1 MKRNNLDDLYIF
13 HSVAKHESISM
24 ASESLGLSIATVSRR
39 LVALEQELKVN
50 LFDRTGRS
58 LTLTNDGRLYSSRLH
73 DLLEKLDE
81 EIELLRYANSNPR
94 GHLRLS
100 MPSFI
105 YEHVLFDVINQFQE
119 TYPKIKLSVST
130 IYNRSIDLADDTD
143 ITFRVHE
150 PTSPDLICRNLLSLE
165 QSLISS
171 HKNEKEL
178 TTFSEL
184 KHWLDLRELV
194 SYADNMKI
202 SVCQENGTSW
212 YTYQSKN
219 QNLLLSNATMVIKSL
234 SKANTYTLMPK
245 LVVESLLVNEHLYE
259 VAPNWKKSTLPINM
273 IYRSR
278 TNLPSHQRLFID
290 AVYDHF
296 DGSKPIM

>member
-1 MKRNNLDDLYIF
+1 MKRNNLDDFYIF
-13 HSVAKHESISM
+13 HSVAKHESISI

-39 LVALEQELKVN
+39 LVALEQELKVK
-50 LFDRTGRS
+50 LFNRTGRS
-58 LTLTNDGRLYSSRLH
+58 LTLTNEGRLYSSRLY
-73 DLLEKLDE
+73 DLLEKLDD
-81 EIELLRYANSNPR
+81 EIELLRYVNSNPI

-105 YEHVLFDVINQFQE
+105 YEYVLFDVISKFQE

-130 IYNRSIDLADDTD
+130 IYNRNSDLADDAD

-171 HKNEKEL
+171 QKNEQEL
-178 TTFSEL
+178 AKFSDL
-184 KHWLDLRELV
+184 KHWLDQRELV
-194 SYADNMKI
+194 SYADNLEI
-202 SVCQENGTSW
+202 SVCEEDGINW
-212 YTYQSKN
+212 YTYHSNNQS
-219 QNLLLSNATMVIKSL
+219 LLLSNATMVIKSL

-245 LVVESLLVNEHLYE
+245 LIVYSELVNGDLYE

-278 TNLPSHQRLFID
+278 VNLPSHQRLFID
-290 AVYDHF
+290 AINDHF